1 MKPISR
7 RQFLMS
13 SAIASGTIIY
23 TNLVAKS
30 SIAQAPAIITSE
42 KAQRK
47 YPMVLQVGTLAVTV
61 P

>member
-1 MKPISR
+1 
-7 RQFLMS
+7 MS

-42 KAQRK
+42 KARPQIP
-47 YPMVLQVGTLAVTV
+47 YDLPTEG
-61 P
+61 